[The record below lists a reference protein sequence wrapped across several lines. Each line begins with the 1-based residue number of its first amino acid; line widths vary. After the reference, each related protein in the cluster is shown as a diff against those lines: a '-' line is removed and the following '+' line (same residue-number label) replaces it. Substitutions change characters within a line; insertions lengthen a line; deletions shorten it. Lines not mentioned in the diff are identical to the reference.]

1 MCGLFI
7 SSTCEIIHYKR
18 TMKNELMNMQL
29 TLGLIVLSLIVLRCG
44 IFVKIEKVFLY
55 FINVLHFFNSVL
67 KEFSIYE
74 KWTSGKSIDEN
85 NSNNIKSNHTWNYE
99 FIWLK
104 TKSYGQIQEITKNFY
119 TNLTNEISHID

>member
-1 MCGLFI
+1 
-7 SSTCEIIHYKR
+7 
-18 TMKNELMNMQL
+18 MKNELMNMQL

-74 KWTSGKSIDEN
+74 K
-85 NSNNIKSNHTWNYE
+85 
-99 FIWLK
+99 
-104 TKSYGQIQEITKNFY
+104 
-119 TNLTNEISHID
+119 